1 MVIYGSLVLIILLA
15 KFFLDKKLI
24 SKLQYCILIGVA
36 FALVTGLRGV
46 GVGADTTGYYLG
58 FESLKRIDTLAR
70 LYVNCKNDFGY
81 FLFTW
86 LLGKMGAPFWV
97 VTLLVGAFFYYAVS
111 RIIYKFSEDV
121 CLSYLL
127 LMAFN
132 FFQFSMTGI
141 RQTIALSFV
150 LLVIYDVYNEKLKLT
165 KTIILILLGSWFHL
179 SCLFALIFIPIA
191 LSKKPSTSVTLLITI
206 MVLGLGFV
214 FRSSLVT
221 ILLELVQDTRFNE
234 FTVVNSGG
242 GITTYLVYLAL
253 YVLGLFYYKK
263 YCENF
268 PKGQVD
274 FKILFLGVL
283 FLGLVPVQSILFRL
297 AWYFSI
303 ILIVYL
309 PRLLNTLNIKERAV
323 MQLIVYASVIY
334 MYFFITKGS
343 AAVLPYSF
351 FWN

>member
-1 MVIYGSLVLIILLA
+1 MVIYGALVAITLIA
-15 KFFLDKKLI
+15 KFFLDKKLL

-46 GVGADTTGYYLG
+46 DVGADTTVYYLG

-70 LYVNCKNDFGY
+70 LYATCENDFGY

-86 LLGKMGAPFWV
+86 VLGKIGAPFWV
-97 VTLLVGAFFYYAVS
+97 VTLLVGAFFYYAIS

-141 RQTIALSFV
+141 RQTIAFSFV
-150 LLVIYDVYNEKLKLT
+150 LLVIYDVYNEKLKLI

-179 SCLFALIFIPIA
+179 SCLFALVYIPIA
-191 LSKKPSTSVTLLITI
+191 LSKKASTSVTLMLTFFA
-206 MVLGLGFV
+206 LGLGFI

-221 ILLELVQDTRFNE
+221 LLLDVVKDTRFGE
-234 FTVVNSGG
+234 YAVVNSGG

-253 YVLGLFYYKK
+253 YILGLFYYKK

-268 PKGQVD
+268 QKGQVD

-283 FLGLVPVQSILFRL
+283 FLGLVPVQSILFRI

-303 ILIVYL
+303 ILIIYL
-309 PRLLNTLNIKERAV
+309 PRLLKTMEIKERVV
-323 MQLIVYASVIY
+323 MQLIVYAAVIY

-351 FWN
+351 FWS